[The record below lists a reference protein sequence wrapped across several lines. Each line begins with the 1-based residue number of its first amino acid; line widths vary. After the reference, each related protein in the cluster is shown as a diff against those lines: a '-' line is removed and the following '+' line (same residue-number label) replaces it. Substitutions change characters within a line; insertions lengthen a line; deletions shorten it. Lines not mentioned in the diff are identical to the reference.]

1 MKLRAGD
8 WVEVRSRDEILR
20 SLDER
25 GRLQGLPFMPQ
36 MFEFC
41 GQRFRVYKRAHK
53 TCDTV
58 NPIRGRWLAN
68 AVHLQLRCDGKAY
81 GGCQAACLLFWK
93 EVWLKRV
100 ENEHARLES
109 RMNDELNNGGRC
121 SEADVWKA
129 TRAEDQESTGV
140 VRYFCQATEL
150 PYFTTALRWWDPR
163 QYVQDYISG
172 NVALN
177 RFICGFIYACYY
189 QVAGKQQLGAPFR
202 WLYDLF
208 QGIWGG
214 VPFPRRRGT
223 VPAGEATPTSTL
235 DLRPGEL
242 VRVKSYNEILA
253 TLDSNNKNRGLLFDG
268 ELVPYCG
275 GTYRVKG
282 RVSYFIDEKTGKMCS
297 LKTPAVILEN
307 VYCQSRYSQCRLFCP
322 RSIFSWWREVWLE
335 RIPGNE
341 GGGLPEGL

>member
-58 NPIRGRWLAN
+58 NPIRSRWLAN

-100 ENEHARLES
+100 ENEHARLEL

-129 TRAEDQESTGV
+129 TRAEDQELTGVV

-163 QYVQDYISG
+163 QYVQDYISRQCG
-172 NVALN
+172 IKPFDLWFYLYLLLSIRGQTTTGGSVSVGFMIYFRESGAVF
-177 RFICGFIYACYY
+177 RF
-189 QVAGKQQLGAPFR
+189 PE
-202 WLYDLF
+202 
-208 QGIWGG
+208 
-214 VPFPRRRGT
+214 
-223 VPAGEATPTSTL
+223 GEE
-235 DLRPGEL
+235 R
-242 VRVKSYNEILA
+242 
-253 TLDSNNKNRGLLFDG
+253 
-268 ELVPYCG
+268 
-275 GTYRVKG
+275 
-282 RVSYFIDEKTGKMCS
+282 
-297 LKTPAVILEN
+297 
-307 VYCQSRYSQCRLFCP
+307 CQSERRPLHPLWICALA
-322 RSIFSWWREVWLE
+322 SWFE
-335 RIPGNE
+335 
-341 GGGLPEGL
+341 

>member
-1 MKLRAGD
+1 
-8 WVEVRSRDEILR
+8 
-20 SLDER
+20 
-25 GRLQGLPFMPQ
+25 
-36 MFEFC
+36 
-41 GQRFRVYKRAHK
+41 
-53 TCDTV
+53 
-58 NPIRGRWLAN
+58 
-68 AVHLQLRCDGKAY
+68 
-81 GGCQAACLLFWK
+81 LLFWK

-177 RFICGFIYACYY
+177 RFICGFIYTCYY
-189 QVAGKQQLGAPFR
+189 QFAGKQQLGAPFR